1 MTTLN
6 IDRISELRRELG
18 PKLISSD
25 RVAPPPGVASGWP
38 NLDRFLLW
46 HGFPKS
52 SVSLMISGSGGAT
65 TLWMK
70 SAAQITSKGQWAAWI
85 NEPDTAL
92 TPWSLRHRGVDL
104 SKFLYIESPK
114 DERQLLWALQ
124 EIMSL
129 GLVEMVGCDLGTWT
143 LREHQVLKLKKLAL
157 QSATALVFMT
167 RQPPRRMSSFY
178 SLVLSFHSEQVV
190 VHRALHR
197 PTPHTLERRDL
208 YADTLPQ
215 LAGDLRSLAI

>member
-1 MTTLN
+1 MMTLN
-6 IDRISELRRELG
+6 AEKLEDLRKELG

-25 RVAPPPGVASGWP
+25 HVAPPPGVASGWP

-46 HGFPKS
+46 QGFPKS
-52 SVSLMISGSGGAT
+52 SVSLLISEAGGAT

-70 SAAQITSKGQWAAWI
+70 SAAQITGGGQWVAWI
-85 NEPDTAL
+85 NDAETSL
-92 TPWSLRHRGVDL
+92 TPWALRHRKVDL
-104 SKFLYIESPK
+104 SKFLYIEAPK

-129 GLVEMVGCDLGTWT
+129 GLVEMIGCDLGAWN
-143 LREHQVLKLKKLAL
+143 LREHQILKLKKLAL
-157 QSATALVFMT
+157 RYATALVFIT
-167 RQPPRRMSSFY
+167 ERQPPRMSSFF
-178 SLVLSFHSEQVV
+178 SLILKFQSDQVTVL
-190 VHRALHR
+190 RALHR

-215 LAGDLRSLAI
+215 LAAGRRALCG